1 MTSTTDE
8 RAALADAVAGLLADH
23 DPVDSLSAVVDGPT
37 GYRTETWR
45 LLAEQGLLGLLVPES
60 LGGSGGCHGDIVVVC
75 TQMGGVLLPGP
86 FISGAV
92 AATSALVGVCEMTG
106 APSSAPEELLG
117 DLVAGR
123 RTAALVDGNQLT
135 STGSA
140 EQGYVLSGTVRR
152 AVGAATADA
161 FVVAVGTGDEV
172 ALTVVE
178 RSAVEVTEVRL
189 ADATRRAADLRFDD
203 LVIPPAAV
211 VASGEDA
218 AAVLRWTELRTR
230 LALAA
235 DSAGGARA
243 ALHLATSYARTR
255 VQFGR
260 TIGSFQAIKHKLAS
274 MYVAVQSSAA
284 VVAEAADLLDAQAP
298 GVHLPGPVVRTV
310 TAAAAHCTSSY
321 VSVAGDAIQTHGGI
335 GFTWEHPCH
344 RYFKRAWLN
353 QTWLGGEA
361 AMHLTVADL
370 LTEDAGLPQPDDG
383 APADGRTA
391 WSAV

>member
-1 MTSTTDE
+1 MTSTAEE
-8 RAALADAVAGLLADH
+8 RAALADAVAGLLVDH

-37 GYRTETWR
+37 GYRTETWS

-75 TQMGGVLLPGP
+75 TQMGRVLLPGP

-106 APSSAPEELLG
+106 APSAAPEELLG

-123 RTAALVDGNQLT
+123 RTAALVDGGRLT
-135 STGSA
+135 LTGSA
-140 EQGYVLSGTVRR
+140 RQGYAVTGTIRR

-203 LVIPPAAV
+203 LAIPPAAIL
-211 VASGEDA
+211 ASGADA

-230 LALAA
+230 LAVAA
-235 DSAGGARA
+235 DSAGGAREV
-243 ALHLATSYARTR
+243 LGLATSYAGTR

-260 TIGSFQAIKHKLAS
+260 PIGSFQAIKHKLAS

-284 VVAEAADLLDAQAP
+284 VVAEAADVLDAQTAR
-298 GVHLPGPVVRTV
+298 GQLPGAAMRTV

-344 RYFKRAWLN
+344 RFFKRAWLN
-353 QTWLGGEA
+353 QAWLGGEA
-361 AMHLTVADL
+361 AMHLSVADL
-370 LTEDAGLPQPDDG
+370 LAVDVGSPQSDVGVAGARVG
-383 APADGRTA
+383 TGVA
-391 WSAV
+391 

>member
-1 MTSTTDE
+1 MTSTAEE

-37 GYRTETWR
+37 GYRRETWG
-45 LLAEQGLLGLLVPES
+45 LLADQGLLGLLVPES
-60 LGGSGGCHGDIVVVC
+60 LGGSGGCHGDVVVVC
-75 TQMGGVLLPGP
+75 MEMGGVLLPGP
-86 FISGAV
+86 FISSAV
-92 AATSALVGVCEMTG
+92 AATSALVGVCEVTG
-106 APSSAPEELLG
+106 TRGTAAEELLG

-161 FVVAVGTGDEV
+161 FVTIFGAGDEV
-172 ALTVVE
+172 VLAVVE
-178 RSAVEVTEVRL
+178 RSAVETAEVRL

-203 LVIPPAAV
+203 LAIPPAAIL
-211 VASGEDA
+211 AAGADA
-218 AAVLRWTELRTR
+218 AAVLRWAELRTG

-235 DSAGGARA
+235 DSAGGARE
-243 ALHLATSYARTR
+243 ALGLATSYAGTR

-260 TIGSFQAIKHKLAS
+260 PIGSFQTIKHKLAS

-284 VVAEAADLLDAQAP
+284 VVAEAADVLDTQTARGQ
-298 GVHLPGPVVRTV
+298 LPGAAMRTV

-353 QTWLGGEA
+353 QAWLGGEA

-370 LTEDAGLPQPDDG
+370 LAADVGSPQPDVGVAG
-383 APADGRTA
+383 ARVGTGVA
-391 WSAV
+391 